1 MSLLA
6 VGVVWSALV
15 LDQSAGPGAV
25 PAQGGAPQSQ
35 GQAVAA
41 EGAKAEASAP
51 PAGTDVAADAQ
62 AGPTIPDRT
71 LADRKTQFLRWW
83 RASGGDADAFEA
95 KRVELFGEFKP
106 EDLTLAQAM
115 RYGRM
120 MPAAA
125 GEVVQA
131 RLDEV
136 LAGDSPEAIDIL
148 VVLAQDPGYALLG
161 PTPPARAAAMES
173 GADAVRRLFAHRAF
187 PKWVD
192 ERGTVAFVTAF
203 KDVQPD
209 VLGPSSDAVV
219 AFASQ
224 FAAAPVK
231 RNMGLAN
238 YMSILTKMD
247 DFIDQPTRQDV
258 NRRLMTIAKEGLAI
272 AEADGDAESA
282 ERLKRSIAKLDTKI
296 LKGEFIGYP
305 APELEIT
312 WAADRNGPVPIKS
325 LADLKGKIVV
335 LDFWATWC
343 GPCIA
348 SFPKIRE
355 LREHYSA
362 DDVVILGVT
371 SVQGRHHPKGQPVVD
386 CKDDPERE
394 MSLMNQFMVES
405 DITWPVAF
413 TSQRVFNPEYD
424 VGGIPHVTIIDAKGN
439 VRHNDLH
446 PGRPL
451 EEKTALIDPLLIE
464 QGKTPPVRKAAE
476 PQKTAVADTNK
487 AAATAP

>member
-6 VGVVWSALV
+6 VGIVWSALV
-15 LDQSAGPGAV
+15 
-25 PAQGGAPQSQ
+25 Q
-35 GQAVAA
+35 GQAAPGEPA
-41 EGAKAEASAP
+41 TPPTGTGTSAP
-51 PAGTDVAADAQ
+51 APAASSDSPAPDAPAGPVIA
-62 AGPTIPDRT
+62 DRT
-71 LADRKTQFLRWW
+71 LAERKTQFLRWW
-83 RASGGDADAFEA
+83 RASGGDPAAFEA

-115 RYGRM
+115 RYGKM

-136 LAGDSPEAIDIL
+136 LAGDSPDAIDVL
-148 VVLAQDPGYALLG
+148 LVLAQDPGYSLLG
-161 PTPPARAAAMES
+161 PVPPARAAAMES

-203 KDVQPD
+203 KDVQPE
-209 VLGPSSDAVV
+209 VLGPSADAVV
-219 AFASQ
+219 AFADQ
-224 FAAAPVK
+224 FAATPVT

-238 YMSILTKMD
+238 YMSILAKLD
-247 DFIDQPTRQDV
+247 DYVDQPTIQSV
-258 NRRLMTIAKEGLAI
+258 NARLTKVAQEGLAI
-272 AEADGDAESA
+272 AEAAGDTEAT
-282 ERLKRSIAKLDTKI
+282 ERLKRSVAKLDGKI

-305 APELEIT
+305 APELAIT
-312 WAADRNGPVPIKS
+312 WAADRNGPLAIKS
-325 LADLKGKIVV
+325 LSDLKGKIVV
-335 LDFWATWC
+335 IDFWATWC

-371 SVQGRHHPKGQPVVD
+371 SLQGRHHPKGKPVVD
-386 CKDDPERE
+386 CKDDPAKE
-394 MSLMNQFMVES
+394 MSLMNEFMVES
-405 DITWPVAF
+405 DITWPIAF
-413 TSQRVFNPEYD
+413 STQPVFNPEYD

-439 VRHNDLH
+439 VRFNDLH

-464 QGKTPPVRKAAE
+464 QGKTPPARKAGE

-487 AAATAP
+487 APATAP

>member
-6 VGVVWSALV
+6 VGIVWSALV
-15 LDQSAGPGAV
+15 
-25 PAQGGAPQSQ
+25 Q
-35 GQAVAA
+35 GQAAPGEPA
-41 EGAKAEASAP
+41 TPPTGTGTSAP
-51 PAGTDVAADAQ
+51 APAASSDSPAPDAPAGPVIA
-62 AGPTIPDRT
+62 DRT
-71 LADRKTQFLRWW
+71 LAERKTQFLRWW
-83 RASGGDADAFEA
+83 RASGGDPAAFEA

-115 RYGRM
+115 RYGKM

-136 LAGDSPEAIDIL
+136 LAGDSPDAIDVL
-148 VVLAQDPGYALLG
+148 LVLAQDPGYSLLG
-161 PTPPARAAAMES
+161 PVPPARATAMES

-203 KDVQPD
+203 KDVQPE
-209 VLGPSSDAVV
+209 VLGPSADAVV
-219 AFASQ
+219 AFADQ
-224 FAAAPVK
+224 FAATPVT

-238 YMSILTKMD
+238 YMSILAKLD
-247 DFIDQPTRQDV
+247 DYVDQPTIQSV
-258 NRRLMTIAKEGLAI
+258 NARLTKVAQEGLAI
-272 AEADGDAESA
+272 AEAAGDTEAT
-282 ERLKRSIAKLDTKI
+282 ERLKRSVAKLDGKI

-305 APELEIT
+305 APELAIT
-312 WAADRNGPVPIKS
+312 WAADRNGPLSIKS
-325 LADLKGKIVV
+325 LSDLKGKIVV
-335 LDFWATWC
+335 IDFWATWC

-371 SVQGRHHPKGQPVVD
+371 SLQGRHHPKGKPVVD
-386 CKDDPERE
+386 CKDDPAKE
-394 MSLMNQFMVES
+394 MSLMNEFMVES
-405 DITWPVAF
+405 DITWPIAF
-413 TSQRVFNPEYD
+413 STQPVFNPEYD

-439 VRHNDLH
+439 VRFNDLH

-464 QGKTPPVRKAAE
+464 QGKTPPARKAGE

-487 AAATAP
+487 APATAP

>member
-6 VGVVWSALV
+6 VGVVWSALFMS
-15 LDQSAGPGAV
+15 QSAAPEAP
-25 PAQGGAPQSQ
+25 PAQGTASPADGSGGA
-35 GQAVAA
+35 AVADSA
-41 EGAKAEASAP
+41 AAGTAGTSAP
-51 PAGTDVAADAQ
+51 S
-62 AGPTIPDRT
+62 GPTIADRT
-71 LADRKTQFLRWW
+71 LADRKAQFLRWW
-83 RASGGDADAFEA
+83 RASGGDPAAFEA

-115 RYGRM
+115 RYGKM

-125 GEVVQA
+125 GEIVQA

-136 LAGDSPEAIDIL
+136 LASDSPEAIDIL
-148 VVLAQDPGYALLG
+148 VVLAQDPGYSLLG
-161 PTPPARAAAMES
+161 PVPPVRAAAMEA
-173 GADAVRRLFAHRAF
+173 GADAVRRIFAHPAF

-192 ERGTVAFVTAF
+192 ERGTVAFVTSF
-203 KDVQPD
+203 KDVQPE
-209 VLGPSSDAVV
+209 VLGPSAEAVV
-219 AFASQ
+219 AFAGQ

-238 YMSILTKMD
+238 YMSILSKMD
-247 DFIDQPTRQDV
+247 DFIDQPTRQQV
-258 NRRLMTIAKEGLAI
+258 NRRLTAIAKEGLAI
-272 AEADGDAESA
+272 AEADGDTESA
-282 ERLKRSIAKLDTKI
+282 ERLKRSITKLDTSI

-312 WAADRNGPVPIKS
+312 WAADRSGPLQIRTLS
-325 LADLKGKIVV
+325 DLKGKIVV

-362 DDVVILGVT
+362 EDVVILGVT
-371 SVQGRHHPKGQPVVD
+371 SVQGRHHPKGQPVID
-386 CKDDPERE
+386 CKDDPAKE
-394 MSLMNQFMVES
+394 MSLMSGFMAES
-405 DITWPVAF
+405 DITWPVVF
-413 TSQRVFNPEYD
+413 TTQPVFNPAYD

-451 EEKTALIDPLLIE
+451 EEKMALIDPLLVE
-464 QGKTPPVRKAAE
+464 MGRTPPAPKGTEPPKTAAAE
-476 PQKTAVADTNK
+476 PQKV
-487 AAATAP
+487 TAPAAP

>member
-6 VGVVWSALV
+6 VGVVWSALA
-15 LDQSAGPGAV
+15 LGQSSEGQ
-25 PAQGGAPQSQ
+25 PAQAP
-35 GQAVAA
+35 AA
-41 EGAKAEASAP
+41 EVP
-51 PAGTDVAADAQ
+51 P
-62 AGPTIPDRT
+62 GPAIQDSV

-83 RASGGDADAFEA
+83 RSSGGDPAAFEA

-115 RYGRM
+115 RYGKM

-148 VVLAQDPGYALLG
+148 VVLAQDPGYGLLG

-203 KDVQPD
+203 KDVQPE
-209 VLGPSSDAVV
+209 VLGPSADAVV
-219 AFASQ
+219 AFADQ
-224 FAAAPVK
+224 FAVTPVK

-238 YMSILTKMD
+238 YMSVLAKLD
-247 DFIDQPTRQDV
+247 DYVDQKQMQAV
-258 NRRLMTIAKEGLAI
+258 SARLMGIAKEGLAI
-272 AEADGDAESA
+272 AERDGDAEA
-282 ERLKRSIAKLDTKI
+282 TERLKRSIEKLDSRI

-305 APELEIT
+305 APELAIT
-312 WAADRNGPVPIKS
+312 WAADRTGALPIKS
-325 LADLKGKIVV
+325 LSDLKGKIVV

-355 LREHYSA
+355 LREHYSPE
-362 DDVVILGVT
+362 DVVILGVT
-371 SVQGRHHPKGQPVVD
+371 SVQGRHHPKGGGVVD
-386 CKDDPERE
+386 CKDDAAKE
-394 MSLMNQFMVES
+394 MALMNEFMVES
-405 DITWPVAF
+405 DITWPIAF
-413 TSQRVFNPEYD
+413 TSQRVFNPDYD

-439 VRHNDLH
+439 VRYNDLH

-451 EEKTALIDPLLIE
+451 EEKTALIDPLLVE
-464 QGKTPPVRKAAE
+464 MGKTPPARKGAE
-476 PQKTAVADTNK
+476 PQKTAAADSKK
-487 AAATAP
+487 AAATTP

>member
-15 LDQSAGPGAV
+15 LWQAAPGE
-25 PAQGGAPQSQ
+25 PAQAPTGA
-35 GQAVAA
+35 GTAA
-41 EGAKAEASAP
+41 PAPAAASGSPTPDAP
-51 PAGTDVAADAQ
+51 P
-62 AGPTIPDRT
+62 GPVIADRT
-71 LADRKTQFLRWW
+71 LAERKTQFLRWW
-83 RASGGDADAFEA
+83 RASGGDPAAFEA

-148 VVLAQDPGYALLG
+148 VVLAQDPGYSLLG
-161 PTPPARAAAMES
+161 PVPPARAAAMEA
-173 GADAVRRLFAHRAF
+173 GADAVRRIFAHRSF

-203 KDVQPD
+203 KDVQPE
-209 VLGPSSDAVV
+209 VLGPSAAAAV
-219 AFASQ
+219 AFADQ
-224 FAAAPVK
+224 FAATPVK

-238 YMSILTKMD
+238 YMSIVAKLD
-247 DFIDQPTRQDV
+247 DYVDQPTIQSV
-258 NRRLMTIAKEGLAI
+258 NARLTRVAQEGLAI
-272 AEADGDAESA
+272 AEAAGDTEAT
-282 ERLKRSIAKLDTKI
+282 ERLKRSIAKLDGKI

-305 APELEIT
+305 APELAIT
-312 WAADRNGPVPIKS
+312 WAADRNGPLSIRS
-325 LADLKGKIVV
+325 LSDLKGKIVV

-371 SVQGRHHPKGQPVVD
+371 SIQGRHHPKGKPVVD
-386 CKDDPERE
+386 CKDDPARE
-394 MSLMNQFMVES
+394 MSLMNEFMVES
-405 DITWPVAF
+405 DITWPIAF
-413 TSQRVFNPEYD
+413 STQPVFNPEYD

-439 VRHNDLH
+439 VRFNDLH

-487 AAATAP
+487 APATAP